1 MTSAT
6 SNLSFKNPPLKEVA
20 ISFQF
25 EPIKGFHIGYLGLA
39 WNEFK
44 NRYPK
49 VETADEL
56 PHEIEKFGI
65 ISRKQKGFQFL
76 EGVPPPRAMFISEDN
91 QYLIQLQKDRF
102 IFNWRK
108 LFDESLSYPRYPA
121 IKKMVLD
128 ELEIFTNLLTANN
141 LEAPNFNQVEVTY
154 VNHIDADNRSI
165 EHVFKDVIDQSRF
178 SSSLMLESFA
188 INLKHLIRRNDE
200 NLGRM
205 YTAIEK
211 ANRITDGKDI
221 YVLRFVGRVHPKE
234 PNLAGIVGAIDIVRE
249 EINNCFSGITTKAMH
264 EEWNREG

>member
-1 MTSAT
+1 MTPAM
-6 SNLSFKNPPLKEVA
+6 SNLSFKDPPLKEVA

-25 EPIKGFHIGYLGLA
+25 EPIEGFHIGYFGLA
-39 WNEFK
+39 WNVFK
-44 NRYPK
+44 SRYPK
-49 VETADEL
+49 FETAEEL

-65 ISRKQKGFQFL
+65 ISRKQNGFEFL
-76 EGVPPPRAMFISEDN
+76 VGAPPTRAMFISEDN
-91 QYLIQLQKDRF
+91 QHLIQLQKDRF

-121 IKKMVLD
+121 VKKMVLD
-128 ELEIFTNLLTANN
+128 ELEIFTGFLTANN

-154 VNHIDADNRSI
+154 VNHIDADNHSI

-178 SSSLMLESFA
+178 SSSLMLESFS

-200 NLGRM
+200 NIGRM
-205 YTAIEK
+205 YTVIEK

-221 YVLRFVGRVHPKE
+221 YVLRFVGRVHPSE
-234 PNLAGIVGAIDIVRE
+234 PTLAGIVGAMDIVRE
-249 EINNCFSGITTKAMH
+249 EINSCFSGITTNAMH

>member
-1 MTSAT
+1 MTPVM
-6 SNLSFKNPPLKEVA
+6 SNLSFKDPPLKEVA
-20 ISFQF
+20 FSLQF
-25 EPIKGFHIGYLGLA
+25 EPIEGFHIGYLGLV

-44 NRYPK
+44 SRYPR
-49 VETADEL
+49 VESADEL

-65 ISRKQKGFQFL
+65 ISRQQKGFQFL
-76 EGVPPPRAMFISEDN
+76 EGVPPPRVMFISEDN
-91 QYLIQLQKDRF
+91 QYITQLQKDRF

-108 LFDESLSYPRYPA
+108 LFDESLRYPRYPA
-121 IKKMVLD
+121 VKKMVLD
-128 ELEIFTNLLTANN
+128 ELEIFTSFLTAND
-141 LEAPNFNQVEVTY
+141 LESPNFDQVEVTY

-178 SSSLMLESFA
+178 SSSLMLESFS

-200 NLGRM
+200 NIGRM

-221 YVLRFVGRVHPKE
+221 YVLRFVGRVRPKV
-234 PNLAGIVGAIDIVRE
+234 PTLAGIVDAMDIVRE
-249 EINNCFSGITTKAMH
+249 EINNCFSSVTTNAMH